1 MTKNFYYVLLF
12 CFLGLYTLWKYI
24 DRNKTIHR
32 IDTIISNTKLSCIT
46 EDMIRLN
53 TCDTLFMWDLEL
65 NDKNRFK
72 NKMYF
77 REFSLNNN
85 LKVLLETEK
94 IKIFGDTDIYLMR
107 KYNYQL
113 EDFSYLIA
121 DSTYDYQT
129 INKHSFDSIIL
140 LYSPIFNYRMDCKSS
155 DNLISQKII

>member
-1 MTKNFYYVLLF
+1 
-12 CFLGLYTLWKYI
+12 
-24 DRNKTIHR
+24 
-32 IDTIISNTKLSCIT
+32 
-46 EDMIRLN
+46 MIRLN
-53 TCDTLFMWDLEL
+53 TCDTLLMWDLEL

-85 LKVLLETEK
+85 LKVLSETEK

-121 DSTYDYQT
+121 DSTLDYQT

-140 LYSPIFNYRMDCKSS
+140 LYSPIFNYRMDCIK
-155 DNLISQKII
+155 